1 MMLRRGLSLAL
12 VALAAAGCGGQ
23 KKIPNTLPP
32 TSTDSAGCV
41 ALAKTPTPSERHAP
55 KPTKRLDA
63 SKTYDV
69 TLHTSCG
76 DIAIRLA
83 ARTSPAT
90 TASFVSLVRRHYFDG
105 TIFHRIVPGF
115 VIQGGDPTGTGTS
128 GPGYSTVDPA
138 PPGTKYTLGVAA
150 MAKTAAE
157 KAGTAGSQFFIVT
170 AKDARLPPDY
180 AVLGKVVGGLDN
192 VERIGQLGDGQTGSP
207 TRLVEIKRATLD
219 VH

>member
-12 VALAAAGCGGQ
+12 VALAAPGCGGQ

-63 SKTYDV
+63 SKTYD
-69 TLHTSCG
+69 
-76 DIAIRLA
+76 
-83 ARTSPAT
+83 
-90 TASFVSLVRRHYFDG
+90 
-105 TIFHRIVPGF
+105 
-115 VIQGGDPTGTGTS
+115 PTGTGTS
-128 GPGYSTVDPA
+128 GPGYSTVDPV
-138 PPGTKYTLGVAA
+138 PRGTKYTLGVAA

-157 KAGTAGSQFFIVT
+157 KTGTAGSQFFIVT
-170 AKDARLPPDY
+170 TKDARLPPDY
-180 AVLGKVVGGLDN
+180 AVLGKVVDGLDN

-207 TRLVEIKRATLD
+207 TRLVEIKRAMLD